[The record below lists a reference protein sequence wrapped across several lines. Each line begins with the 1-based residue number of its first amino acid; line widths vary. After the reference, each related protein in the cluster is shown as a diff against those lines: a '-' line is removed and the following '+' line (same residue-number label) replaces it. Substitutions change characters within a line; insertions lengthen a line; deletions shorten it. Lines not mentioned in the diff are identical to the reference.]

1 MICVDAQGIP
11 LAVET
16 ESANRNEAI
25 LVEPL
30 IAKMTLKKRHPQ
42 RLIYDKAGDSQK
54 LRDCLADQNIDFI
67 CPHRDIKNR
76 KQKSQDG
83 RKLRRYKRRWI
94 VERTISWLH
103 NYRRVVTRWE
113 YHNHLYTSFVKL
125 ACLFTMIKRFSDHL

>member
-16 ESANRNEAI
+16 ESVNRNEAI

-67 CPHRDIKNR
+67 CPHRGIKNR

-83 RKLRRYKRRWI
+83 RKLRRYKRR
-94 VERTISWLH
+94 
-103 NYRRVVTRWE
+103 
-113 YHNHLYTSFVKL
+113 
-125 ACLFTMIKRFSDHL
+125 